1 MGFSAWLEALD
12 RRIVYLLVVIVLMV
26 PLMMSIQFPTRPTE
40 PAKIFHETI
49 ENTSPDKL
57 IILCADWDAAILAE
71 CQPQTDAA
79 LEHIM
84 RLGRK
89 FVLIGFVD
97 PVGPMLTRA
106 KIEQLASDKY
116 PDYVEYG
123 RKWANFGYRPPAA
136 ALPFTQSVISDV
148 PGSLVADTEGTPCS
162 ELPVMEGI
170 RDMTDRMDVSCCVE
184 ICGSRMYINWIDY
197 IYGQT
202 KTPVAIGVTGVMSPT
217 MFPFLDSGQCA
228 GLLAGAK
235 GAAEYETLLGISE
248 MGIRIMDSQNFAHL
262 LIFLLIVV
270 GNVGYFTRRKPKET
284 K

>member
-12 RRIVYLLVVIVLMV
+12 RRVVYVLVVLVLMI
-26 PLMMSIQFPTRPTE
+26 PLMMEIRFPTRPTE
-40 PAKIFHETI
+40 PAQIFYDTI
-49 ENTSPDKL
+49 ENTDPDKL

-97 PVGPMLTRA
+97 PQGPMLTRA
-106 KIEQLASDKY
+106 KIEQLARTKY
-116 PDYVEYG
+116 PDYEDYG
-123 RKWANFGYRPPAA
+123 RKWAYFGFRTAAA
-136 ALPFTQSVISDV
+136 ALPFTQSIISDL
-148 PGSLVADTEGTPCS
+148 PGTFVADTRGTPCS
-162 ELPVMEGI
+162 ELPVMQGM
-170 RDMTDRMDVSCCVE
+170 RDMTDHQDVSVCVE

-202 KTPVAIGVTGVMSPT
+202 KTPVSIGVTGVMAPT

-248 MGIRIMDSQNFAHL
+248 MGVKIMDSQNFAHA
-262 LIFLLIVV
+262 LIFLLIAI
-270 GNVGYFTRRKPKET
+270 GNVGYFMGRKPKEA